1 MKTHN
6 YRFVPSF
13 PDEEAIRQTQ
23 LEGLRWTLR
32 QARNSPQYRA
42 KLDALGVQPEDI
54 KSLEDW
60 RALPLTTA
68 DDLRQGYP
76 LPLLC
81 VPEQELVRVHASS
94 GTTGKRKILA
104 YSRNDV
110 ARFGLQMARCYELAG
125 LGSADRIQVAVG
137 YGLWTAGAG
146 FQAGSELL
154 GALTIPVGPGNLD
167 IHLQLLEDLGSTCFC
182 ATASMALLLAEEVER
197 SGLIDRLKLRKL
209 IFGSEACSPKM
220 RQRFESALR
229 LESSHDIGGMTEMY
243 GPGSSIECEA
253 HEGLH
258 YWPDLFY
265 LEVVDP
271 VSLQAVPEGQ
281 SGELVVTSLCKEA
294 VPLLRY
300 RTHDLSRLLPGT
312 CSCGLCLPRHD
323 AICARSDDMFVV
335 RGVNIYPGQI
345 MDVLGAFT
353 ELDGEYHITLLR
365 REGRELMQV
374 AVERRRDTQID
385 DEAGLA
391 ARIEDQLQRK
401 LLVRGQVSLVAQGSL
416 PRTFSKSK
424 RVSDL
429 RQ

>member
-1 MKTHN
+1 MNTRT
-6 YRFVPSF
+6 YRFIPSF
-13 PDEEAIRQTQ
+13 PDEETIRQTQ
-23 LEGLRWTLR
+23 LEGLRWTVR

-42 KLDALGVQPEDI
+42 KLDAVGVQPEDI
-54 KSLEDW
+54 QSLEDL
-60 RALPLTTA
+60 RKLPMTTA
-68 DDLRQGYP
+68 DDLREGYP

-81 VPEQELVRVHASS
+81 IPEREVVRVHASS

-125 LGSADRIQVAVG
+125 LDETDRIQVAVG

-146 FQAGSELL
+146 FQAGSELF
-154 GALTIPVGPGNLD
+154 GALTVPVGPGNLD
-167 IHLQLLEDLGSTCFC
+167 IHLQLLEDIGSTCFC

-197 SGLIDRLKLRKL
+197 SNIIDRIKLRKL
-209 IFGSEACSPKM
+209 IFGSEACSAKM
-220 RQRFESALR
+220 RRSFEQGLR
-229 LESSHDIGGMTEMY
+229 LENSYDIGGMTEMY

-265 LEVVDP
+265 MEIVDP

-300 RTHDLSRLLPGT
+300 RTRDISRLVPGL
-312 CSCGLCLPRHD
+312 CSCGLRLPRHD
-323 AICARSDDMFVV
+323 TISARSDDMFIV

-345 MDVLGAFT
+345 MDVLGSFP
-353 ELDGEYHITLLR
+353 ELDGEYHIRLLH
-365 REGRELMQV
+365 EQGRDRMLV
-374 AVERRRDTQID
+374 AVERQRNTHID

-391 ARIEDQLQRK
+391 ARIEEQLQLK
-401 LLVRGQVSLVAQGSL
+401 LMVRGQVEIVAHGSL
-416 PRTFSKSK
+416 PRTFSKAK
-424 RVSDL
+424 RVTDL
-429 RQ
+429 RE